1 MKSGKGITLPGEQ
14 PGEHDRSAKGHLYNN
29 PTVLRQKEDS
39 VLALNKKRG
48 IEIPL
53 AFLHFAAL

>member
-1 MKSGKGITLPGEQ
+1 MKRKGITLFRGTSSVSD
-14 PGEHDRSAKGHLYNN
+14 GNTNGY
-29 PTVLRQKEDS
+29 PTTGNRAGTRKSS
-39 VLALNKKRG
+39 VLTLNKKRG